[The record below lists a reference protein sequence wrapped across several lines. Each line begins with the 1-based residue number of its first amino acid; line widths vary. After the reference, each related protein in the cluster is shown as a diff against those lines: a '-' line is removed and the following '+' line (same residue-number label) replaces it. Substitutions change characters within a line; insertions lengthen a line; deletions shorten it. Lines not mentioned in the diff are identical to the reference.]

1 MQDLRRAF
9 KELRMAVNWRRQM
22 RATWLVTGRMLA
34 QVIRHDISL
43 VAAGCAFY
51 ATLAMFPA
59 LSVMVSLYGL
69 LFDPG
74 SVGRQM
80 QLLRGLLPPDAYTL
94 IADQVTALV
103 ARPPA
108 VLGLGL
114 GIGLVIAL
122 WSASAGTKAM
132 LSSLNT
138 AYGAMERRGVV
149 RFQATGLAITL
160 AGIMGAILALAVLVA
175 LPAAVTF
182 LYLSSYLRS
191 WLHLISMGVLLL
203 YVAVLL
209 VFLYRFGPSP
219 QRAGD
224 TVRRRLLPG
233 ATLATLLWVGVAF
246 VVSLYVGDFGGFDT
260 TYGPLAAVAGVMLWF
275 WASSFVVLVGAEL
288 NAVLT
293 KRHRWMETDSVG
305 GGVTADQPLLRQ
317 PAPRQ
322 SDDADRSAA
331 GTPHVRRQA
340 E

>member
-1 MQDLRRAF
+1 MQVR
-9 KELRMAVNWRRQM
+9 NWRRSVRVGWRVARRM
-22 RATWLVTGRMLA
+22 AT

-59 LSVMVSLYGL
+59 LSVLVSLYGL
-69 LFDPG
+69 LLDPA

-80 QLLRGLLPPDAYTL
+80 QLLHGLLPPDAFTL

-108 VLGLGL
+108 TLGLGL
-114 GIGLVIAL
+114 AVGLVIAL

-138 AYGAMERRGVV
+138 AYGAVERRGVV

-160 AGIMGAILALAVLVA
+160 AGILGAVLALAVLVA
-175 LPAAVTF
+175 LPAAAAF
-182 LYLSSYLRS
+182 LHASAYLRS
-191 WLHLISMGVLLL
+191 WLHLLSMAVLLL

-209 VFLYRFGPSP
+209 GFLYRFGPSP

-224 TVRRRLLPG
+224 GVARRLLPG
-233 ATLATLLWVGVAF
+233 AALATVLWLSVAL
-246 VVSLYVGDFGGFDT
+246 VVSVYVGDFGSFDA

-288 NAVLT
+288 NAALAT
-293 KRHRWMETDSVG
+293 RHRWLG
-305 GGVTADQPLLRQ
+305 K
-317 PAPRQ
+317 
-322 SDDADRSAA
+322 
-331 GTPHVRRQA
+331 
-340 E
+340 